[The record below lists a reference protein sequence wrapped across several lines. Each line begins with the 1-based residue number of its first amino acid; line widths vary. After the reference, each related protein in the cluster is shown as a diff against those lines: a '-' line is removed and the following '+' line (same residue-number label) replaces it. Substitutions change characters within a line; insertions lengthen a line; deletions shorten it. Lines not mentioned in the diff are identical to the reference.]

1 MKKHTIWI
9 LTILMAVVFLGLLF
23 MQIMYMKNMAEMRYE
38 QFTEGARK
46 SMIAV
51 AQRLEQDET
60 RHFLEEDVS
69 SIESSS
75 LYAQYPGNPVP
86 QLGGMKYSFTTAN
99 GLEADLTIQGN
110 ITEIS
115 RLQPDASRTVDRF
128 KNVQQ
133 TYRSNYLYQRGL
145 LDDVILN
152 ILSSAS
158 ERPIEL
164 RADSAVVRR
173 YLRQELDTLGLKV
186 PFEFA
191 LVAPGGK
198 YVYRSTGYAP
208 TA

>member
-1 MKKHTIWI
+1 
-9 LTILMAVVFLGLLF
+9 MAVVFLGLLF

-99 GLEADLTIQGN
+99 GLEADLTIQGT

-115 RLQPDASRTVDRF
+115 RLQPDASMTVDRF

-145 LDDVILN
+145 L
-152 ILSSAS
+152 LSL
-158 ERPIEL
+158 IHI
-164 RADSAVVRR
+164 
-173 YLRQELDTLGLKV
+173 
-186 PFEFA
+186 
-191 LVAPGGK
+191 
-198 YVYRSTGYAP
+198 
-208 TA
+208 